1 MTASTGKPVLFPA
14 VAFCVAL
21 AAAASGGAWAGEE
34 PVVPFPGTSV
44 PGTSVPGTS
53 VPGTSVPGAVA
64 DGGGTTAEALLPPL
78 GAAAASP
85 AAGPTVPGAAAADEA
100 AAPDAGADVPGTSGP
115 AVDAEPSDA
124 VVPDGA
130 MAAAKPATP
139 AGGSRLLRALA
150 EAPKAPA
157 SLDDRA
163 AGGVPGDV
171 ARPGTPRVFAA
182 EGCPRALLRRLLA
195 GAAGEADA
203 LSALGIE
210 REILTLCRER
220 QEILAGLFETEARL
234 SELREAGRGPETRV
248 PAASAA
254 PAPEANTPVVETAAR
269 SPLRAALG
277 GAAEQAKEA
286 DTRAGDTRAADTR
299 AADTRAADT
308 RAADPRAAD
317 TRAVEP
323 QGNSPVQAPARVS
336 PAQVSPRYAWFS
348 IIGTAGALRAGISD
362 GADVWFVREG
372 DPLPGGA
379 TIAAIAGRP
388 PGVRVTGAGESG
400 EAALLPFRAR
410 PGGGP

>member
-1 MTASTGKPVLFPA
+1 MTASTGKPVLLPA

-21 AAAASGGAWAGEE
+21 AAASGGAWAGEE
-34 PVVPFPGTSV
+34 PVVPF
-44 PGTSVPGTS
+44 PGTS

-85 AAGPTVPGAAAADEA
+85 AAGPTVPGAAAGDEA
-100 AAPDAGADVPGTSGP
+100 AAPDAGAEVPGTSGP

-139 AGGSRLLRALA
+139 AGGSRLLRALS

-171 ARPGTPRVFAA
+171 AHPGTPRVFAA

-234 SELREAGRGPETRV
+234 SELRDAGRAPEPQTPV
-248 PAASAA
+248 TAASAA

-269 SPLRAALG
+269 PPLRAALG

-286 DTRAGDTRAADTR
+286 DTRAGDTRAGDTR
-299 AADTRAADT
+299 AADTRAG
-308 RAADPRAAD
+308 
-317 TRAVEP
+317 EP
-323 QGNSPVQAPARVS
+323 QGNSLVRAPAR
-336 PAQVSPRYAWFS
+336 VSPRYAWFS
-348 IIGTAGALRAGISD
+348 IIGTAGALRAGVTD

-379 TIAAIAGRP
+379 TIASIAGRP

-400 EAALLPFRAR
+400 EATLLPFRAR

>member
-1 MTASTGKPVLFPA
+1 MTASTGNPVLLPA

-21 AAAASGGAWAGEE
+21 AAASGGAWAGEE

-44 PGTSVPGTS
+44 PG
-53 VPGTSVPGAVA
+53 AVA
-64 DGGGTTAEALLPPL
+64 DGGGTTAEALPPPL

-85 AAGPTVPGAAAADEA
+85 AAWPTVPGAAAGDEA
-100 AAPDAGADVPGTSGP
+100 AAPDAGAEVPGTSGP
-115 AVDAEPSDA
+115 AVDAGPSDA

-150 EAPKAPA
+150 EAPKALA

-171 ARPGTPRVFAA
+171 AHPGTLRVFAA

-234 SELREAGRGPETRV
+234 SELRDAGRAPEPQTPV
-248 PAASAA
+248 TAASAA
-254 PAPEANTPVVETAAR
+254 AAPEANTPVVETAAR

-286 DTRAGDTRAADTR
+286 DTRAGDTRAGDTR
-299 AADTRAADT
+299 AADTRAG
-308 RAADPRAAD
+308 
-317 TRAVEP
+317 EP
-323 QGNSPVQAPARVS
+323 QGNSLVRA
-336 PAQVSPRYAWFS
+336 PRYAWFS
-348 IIGTAGALRAGISD
+348 IIGTAGALRAGVTD
-362 GADVWFVREG
+362 GAGVWFVREG

-379 TIAAIAGRP
+379 TIAFIAGRP

>member
-44 PGTSVPGTS
+44 PGTSVPG
-53 VPGTSVPGAVA
+53 AVA

-85 AAGPTVPGAAAADEA
+85 AAWLTVPGAAAGDEA
-100 AAPDAGADVPGTSGP
+100 AAPDAGAEVPGTSGP
-115 AVDAEPSDA
+115 GVDAEPSDA
-124 VVPDGA
+124 AVPDGA

-139 AGGSRLLRALA
+139 AGGSRLLRVLA

-171 ARPGTPRVFAA
+171 AHPGTLRVFAA

-234 SELREAGRGPETRV
+234 SELRDAGRAPEPQTPV
-248 PAASAA
+248 TAASAA

-299 AADTRAADT
+299 AADTRAG
-308 RAADPRAAD
+308 
-317 TRAVEP
+317 EP
-323 QGNSPVQAPARVS
+323 QGNSLVRA
-336 PAQVSPRYAWFS
+336 PRYAWFS
-348 IIGTAGALRAGISD
+348 IIGTAGALRAGVTD
-362 GADVWFVREG
+362 GAGVWFVREG

-379 TIAAIAGRP
+379 TIASIAGRP

>member
-21 AAAASGGAWAGEE
+21 AAASGGAWAGEE

-78 GAAAASP
+78 GAAA
-85 AAGPTVPGAAAADEA
+85 GDEA
-100 AAPDAGADVPGTSGP
+100 AAPDAGAEVPGASGP

-124 VVPDGA
+124 VVPDGT
-130 MAAAKPATP
+130 MAAEKPATP

-150 EAPKAPA
+150 ELPETPMPKTPEAE
-157 SLDDRA
+157 S
-163 AGGVPGDV
+163 GSVPGDV
-171 ARPGTPRVFAA
+171 AHPGTLRVFAA

-220 QEILAGLFETEARL
+220 QEILAGLFESEARL
-234 SELREAGRGPETRV
+234 SELRDAGRAPEPQTPV
-248 PAASAA
+248 TAASAA
-254 PAPEANTPVVETAAR
+254 PAPEANTPVVETAA
-269 SPLRAALG
+269 RAALG

-286 DTRAGDTRAADTR
+286 DTRAGDTRTG
-299 AADTRAADT
+299 
-308 RAADPRAAD
+308 DPRAAD
-317 TRAVEP
+317 PPAGDTRAGEA
-323 QGNSPVQAPARVS
+323 QGNALVRAPARVS

-348 IIGTAGALRAGISD
+348 IIGTAGALRAGVTD
-362 GADVWFVREG
+362 GTGVWFVREG

-379 TIAAIAGRP
+379 RIAAIAGRP

-400 EAALLPFRAR
+400 EATLLPFRVR
-410 PGGGP
+410 PGGSP

>member
-21 AAAASGGAWAGEE
+21 AAASGGAWAGEE
-34 PVVPFPGTSV
+34 PVVPF
-44 PGTSVPGTS
+44 PGTS

-78 GAAAASP
+78 GAAA
-85 AAGPTVPGAAAADEA
+85 GDEA
-100 AAPDAGADVPGTSGP
+100 AAPDAGAEVPGASGP

-124 VVPDGA
+124 VVPDGT
-130 MAAAKPATP
+130 MAAEKPATP

-150 EAPKAPA
+150 ELPETPMPKTPEAE
-157 SLDDRA
+157 S
-163 AGGVPGDV
+163 GSVPGDV
-171 ARPGTPRVFAA
+171 AHPGILRVFAA

-220 QEILAGLFETEARL
+220 QEIVAGLFEAEARL
-234 SELREAGRGPETRV
+234 SELRDAGRAPEPEPQV
-248 PAASAA
+248 PAPSAA
-254 PAPEANTPVVETAAR
+254 PAPEANRPVVEAAAR

-286 DTRAGDTRAADTR
+286 DTRAGDTRTG
-299 AADTRAADT
+299 
-308 RAADPRAAD
+308 DPRAAD
-317 TRAVEP
+317 PPAGDTRAGEA
-323 QGNSPVQAPARVS
+323 QGNALVRAPARVS

-348 IIGTAGALRAGISD
+348 IIGTAGALRAGVTD
-362 GADVWFVREG
+362 GTGVWFVREG

-379 TIAAIAGRP
+379 RIAAIAGRP

-400 EAALLPFRAR
+400 EATLLPFRAR
-410 PGGGP
+410 PGGSP